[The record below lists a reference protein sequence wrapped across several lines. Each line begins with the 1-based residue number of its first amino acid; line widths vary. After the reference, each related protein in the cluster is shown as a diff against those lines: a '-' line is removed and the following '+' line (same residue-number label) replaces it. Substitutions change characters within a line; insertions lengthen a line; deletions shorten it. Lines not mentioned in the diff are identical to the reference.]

1 MGQIFCREQAMKKTC
16 TDFNVILLISY
27 SFIITIFTFIIPLF
41 STFGFVFL
49 WGMQYAHANFKFLD
63 CFTSA
68 FIILTHSYSHHLQLA
83 KWNTFIVSVEN
94 ELLSLVLICHRST
107 CDIAAGKAWF
117 SYAADVHATWPP
129 VLHGILFRY
138 ENRSV
143 AGSTGSYVAG
153 NSAAYENQA

>member
-1 MGQIFCREQAMKKTC
+1 
-16 TDFNVILLISY
+16 
-27 SFIITIFTFIIPLF
+27 
-41 STFGFVFL
+41 
-49 WGMQYAHANFKFLD
+49 MQYAHANFKFLD

-138 ENRSV
+138 ENRSGRQHYSSKSLPTACLRSWLKFNF
-143 AGSTGSYVAG
+143 AGMPAMHVLIRSRSVPGGTGGYVADT
-153 NSAAYENQA
+153 SAAY